1 MYLCIAMET
10 KIYKQKMNI
19 DWGLIQKLSRLDRF
33 DATWA
38 SLEKSSKNSLA
49 QLKTI
54 ATIRSIGSSTRIE
67 GSQMSNEQVEFLLN
81 NITISKFESRDEQEV
96 AGYREALD
104 IITEAYDS
112 LNVRENDIKGLHN
125 ILMKYSEKDM
135 WHKGDYKQM
144 SNAVEATMANGDH
157 KIIFQT
163 TEAGYATQDA
173 MRNLVDWYNSETDA
187 HSLVKC
193 AVFTYEFL
201 SIHPFQDGNGRMS
214 RLLSN
219 LLLLKNGYN
228 WIQYVSFEHEIE
240 SRKAEYYR
248 VLRLCQAG
256 RPNEDISLWVDFFL
270 DCLVNIQ
277 NQLKDKL
284 DRKNKNMELSQ
295 REQSIVSFVDK
306 HPDCQSGEIIAS
318 LGIATATVKRSLS
331 RLVDEGVLLRI
342 GNPRRPR
349 YRVGG

>member
-1 MYLCIAMET
+1 MDT
-10 KIYKQKMNI
+10 KIYKQRIII
-19 DWGLIQKLSRLDRF
+19 DWSLIQKISQLDRF
-33 DATWA
+33 DAAWA
-38 SLEKSSKNSLA
+38 SLEKSSKNSLS

-67 GSQMSNEQVEFLLN
+67 GSQMSNEQVEVLLK
-81 NITISKFESRDEQEV
+81 NITINKFESRDEQEV

-104 IITEAYDS
+104 IITEDYDGLKIS
-112 LNVRENDIKGLHN
+112 ENDIKGLHN

-135 WHKGDYKQM
+135 WHKGDYKQL

-157 KIIFQT
+157 KIIFKT

-173 MRNLVDWYNSETDA
+173 MRNLVEWYNSEADA
-187 HSLVKC
+187 HGLVTC

-219 LLLLKNGYN
+219 LLLLKNGYK

-256 RPNEDISLWVDFFL
+256 RPNEDITLWVNFFL

-277 NQLKDKL
+277 HQLKDKL
-284 DRKNKNMELSQ
+284 ERNLQSAELSR
-295 REQSIVSFVDK
+295 REQSIVSFVGE
-306 HPDCQSGEIIAS
+306 HPDCQSGEIIATLEIS
-318 LGIATATVKRSLS
+318 PATAKRHLTK
-331 RLVDEGVLLRI
+331 LVDEGVLIRI
-342 GNPRRPR
+342 GNPRRPK
-349 YRVGG
+349 YRVGK